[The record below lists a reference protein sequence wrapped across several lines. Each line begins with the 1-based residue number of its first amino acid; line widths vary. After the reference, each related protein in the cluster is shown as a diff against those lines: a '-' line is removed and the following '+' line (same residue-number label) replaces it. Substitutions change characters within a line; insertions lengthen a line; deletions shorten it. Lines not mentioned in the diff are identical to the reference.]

1 MKKVMLDI
9 NFYVLFQSDAIFF
22 EWMKMSASTYVKDLN
37 EAFDKYFE
45 NITPMITE
53 MCDQYIEMRRK
64 TATRGLGQG
73 GSKDI
78 QNALLS
84 ILNELMFVTHNANNN
99 SVFIDQSSISNFI
112 KMIMLSKSILST
124 INNFN
129 DQKITFVNHQSI
141 TSLLDRVENEVVSL
155 HRKVQKAITGAIE
168 NSIGIDN
175 RSIYDENKLLS
186 IVEVRI
192 FTSHGFGI
200 FKKAVENNER
210 KLMYSEIEDAKDLRK
225 RVGDELKKLIS
236 KTNDDNQDFKPL
248 IDEAFKGNVNDVTI
262 ALKKLIINT
271 ISNLKVY
278 ESEFHKFSEK
288 IDTIFRESSIQSILK
303 KVYLYVSSGED
314 KKYTLINGSTLECPA
329 EQTELYKII
338 YDETKKQNQ
347 NQNEFENQTTI
358 LSLSSLNMGKLNTLI
373 SGIKSL
379 IQKQYK
385 DVSEFLNL
393 IKDISEMNLTPKMFI
408 SLIFSIYYLNAFKID
423 DEKLGNLVSLVKN
436 LCESTLTAIYNV
448 LNIFIAPS
456 EVVGNIVAVS
466 GGANLFSAD
475 NEQIFAP
482 SEFKPQL
489 KDVYLKAPYIM
500 MAFDNL
506 TKSNIMKS
514 PNYTNYKFLKFNT
527 VENSKWRDL
536 YLNLCPKEGVSKA
549 IASTIVNYINQI
561 AEGFS
566 GDNIAN
572 DMINDLISTYSIS
585 IRKAFEDTS
594 GKYGED
600 VDGILADIQ
609 NNSQPN
615 VVKRI
620 SEIIEVYKSFIND
633 SDKANA
639 LDRLKQKSQVTKII
653 NTYNFDINKARNNL
667 ERTSILQD
675 YLNNDFSS
683 YFDSNAK
690 IFSSYATTVYS
701 LYYLLNMVCSGIQL
715 NITKNDNKEIINPE
729 IDIKLKKTTEE
740 GWKQVWENAKDMI
753 NLSMTLT
760 DGGNMMIDNTNP
772 SNITLSISFTPIYNK
787 FNFMMQKIESIKRK
801 FIFNTNLDIN
811 ETDLNNEKSK
821 YFAPIETS
829 VMEQMKKLSKL
840 KTIKIENLAPYNVDD
855 IKLSFKLKVNDKIN
869 LNDVTDKRYAFKT
882 KLNDVQKKILE
893 TDLSKNNS
901 NIGSIFADY
910 DLSAYL
916 PYEYD
921 KIDNSF
927 MGEILNKFNKIN
939 DWLFDSVNRLVV
951 PIEFI
956 ESLKN
961 NGFDF
966 VIDPLAQSPFVF
978 NSPTLLYAAISD
990 SLVKLSGTDQPDLS
1004 SVKASYNP
1012 DPLSNKF
1019 TPVSLNND
1027 IKLITNQKQ
1036 IIIPW
1041 LFKYTANALSVSN
1054 KMVISMMDTYSLNK
1068 HVENILMVLE
1078 LVTDSI
1084 AMIDILSGS
1093 IQNEIIKQNLY
1104 PTKNSLSSFRTI
1116 LSDYIRN
1123 ILSDNNVVNKLF
1135 TDHIESMSNIDHY
1148 SADIQK
1154 EYRWVAYITKFVP
1167 NFDVDRLIEK
1177 IKVAVVDSLDMP
1189 KDALIESFK
1198 CMAELYNYAFE
1209 MKGGELYQN
1218 YKIITKFNDGNMSA
1232 IPGKNQIFKIID
1244 TKSIEF
1250 NKNVTNMQTD
1260 AIYQYSMQSNSKQ
1273 EFYKAFL
1280 KTLNINLAIPISI
1293 LNETG
1298 FASILVLG
1306 TCDKTNGINV
1316 CNFTKKVNDSFNIF
1330 ISTLVKSKVNIKIA
1344 GKDNNELVNAY
1355 NLIYNVDSMNLHGG
1369 SSGSEPDMMKIVA
1382 KIRKALA
1389 KEGLTLNDVIEAKP
1403 KFEELQNAS
1412 ANGIKQFIPIM
1423 IEYFNNGNI
1432 NGQPSKDLI
1441 DLIKRIA
1448 HTKSDANL
1456 STEQLIQLLA
1466 AVFIAYKDNNDSQK
1480 AIMKNFKLIKSNKL
1494 SHQELIDIIR
1504 SITDKD
1510 LMIIICTDDDVADI
1524 W

>member
-1 MKKVMLDI
+1 
-9 NFYVLFQSDAIFF
+9 
-22 EWMKMSASTYVKDLN
+22 MSASSYIKDLN

-53 MCDQYIEMRRK
+53 MCDQYIDMRRK
-64 TATRGLGQG
+64 TATRGLGKG
-73 GSKDI
+73 GSTDI
-78 QNALLS
+78 QDTLLS
-84 ILNELMFVTHNANNN
+84 ILNELMFVTHDTSNN
-99 SVFIDQSSISNFI
+99 SVFINQSSISDFI
-112 KMIMLSKSILST
+112 KMIMSSKSILST

-141 TSLLDRVENEVVSL
+141 TSLLDHVENEVVSL

-175 RSIYDENKLLS
+175 RSIYNEEKLLS

-192 FTSHGFGI
+192 YTSHGFSI
-200 FKKAVENNER
+200 FKKAVENNEKR
-210 KLMYSEIEDAKDLRK
+210 LMYSKIEDDKDLRK

-288 IDTIFRESSIQSILK
+288 IDAIFRESSIQSILK

-314 KKYTLINGSTLECPA
+314 KKYSLISGSTLKCTA

-338 YDETKKQNQ
+338 YKEAK

-385 DVSEFLNL
+385 DVSEFLSL

-408 SLIFSIYYLNAFKID
+408 SLVFSIYYLNAFKID

-456 EVVGNIVAVS
+456 KVVGNIVAVS

-475 NEQIFAP
+475 NEQMFAP
-482 SEFKPQL
+482 SEFKSQL
-489 KDVYLKAPYIM
+489 KDVYLKAPYII

-506 TKSNIMKS
+506 TKSGDMKS
-514 PNYTNYKFLKFNT
+514 PDSKYKFLKFNT

-536 YLNLCPKEGVSKA
+536 YLNLCPKEGESKA

-566 GDNIAN
+566 GDNIAK
-572 DMINDLISTYSIS
+572 DMINDLIATYSIS

-633 SDKANA
+633 SDKVNA
-639 LDRLKQKSQVTKII
+639 LDRIKQTSQVTKII

-690 IFSSYATTVYS
+690 IFSSYATTVYA

-715 NITKNDNKEIINPE
+715 NITKNDNKEIVNPE
-729 IDIKLKKTTEE
+729 IDIKLKKTTED
-740 GWKQVWENAKDMI
+740 GWEQVWENTKDMI

-811 ETDLNNEKSK
+811 ETELNNEKSK

-829 VMEQMKKLSKL
+829 VMEQMKRLSKL

-855 IKLSFKLKVNDKIN
+855 IKLSFKLKVNGKIN
-869 LNDVTDKRYAFKT
+869 LNEVTDKRYAFKT
-882 KLNDVQKKILE
+882 KLNEVQKKILE

-927 MGEILNKFNKIN
+927 MGEILNRFNKIN
-939 DWLFDSVNRLVV
+939 DWLFESVDRLVV

-1054 KMVISMMDTYSLNK
+1054 KMVISMMDVYSLNK

-1148 SADIQK
+1148 GADIQK

-1209 MKGGELYQN
+1209 MKGGKLTYNDVYRISRSKGEDGKYYTTSTIENIVDYPLGYYGIKDSTASIFQPVN
-1218 YKIITKFNDGNMSA
+1218 SKILVDKNL
-1232 IPGKNQIFKIID
+1232 IPNG
-1244 TKSIEF
+1244 
-1250 NKNVTNMQTD
+1250 V
-1260 AIYQYSMQSNSKQ
+1260 YQYPKQSNSKQ

-1306 TCDKTNGINV
+1306 TCDKDNGINV
-1316 CNFTKKVNDSFNIF
+1316 CNFTKIVNDSFNTF
-1330 ISTLVKSKVNIKIA
+1330 ISTLVKLKVDIKIA

-1355 NLIYNVDSMNLHGG
+1355 NLIYNTDSTNIHGG
-1369 SSGSEPDMMKIVA
+1369 SSESEPDMMKVVA
-1382 KIRKALA
+1382 KVRKALA

-1456 STEQLIQLLA
+1456 STEQLIQLLT

>member
-1 MKKVMLDI
+1 
-9 NFYVLFQSDAIFF
+9 
-22 EWMKMSASTYVKDLN
+22 MKMSASSYIKDLN

-53 MCDQYIEMRRK
+53 MCDQYIDIRRK

-84 ILNELMFVTHNANNN
+84 ILNELMFVTHNTSNN

-112 KMIMLSKSILST
+112 KMIMTSKSILST

-175 RSIYDENKLLS
+175 RSIYDEEKLLS

-192 FTSHGFGI
+192 FSSHGFGI

-210 KLMYSEIEDAKDLRK
+210 KLMYSEIEDDKDLRK

-314 KKYTLINGSTLECPA
+314 KKYALISGSTLECPA

-338 YDETKKQNQ
+338 YDEAK
-347 NQNEFENQTTI
+347 NEFENQTTI

-385 DVSEFLNL
+385 DVSEFLSL

-456 EVVGNIVAVS
+456 KVVGNIVAVS

-475 NEQIFAP
+475 NEQMFAP
-482 SEFKPQL
+482 SEFKSQL
-489 KDVYLKAPYIM
+489 KDVYLKAPYIII
-500 MAFDNL
+500 AFDNL
-506 TKSNIMKS
+506 TKSEYMKS
-514 PNYTNYKFLKFNT
+514 PDSKYKFLKFNT

-536 YLNLCPKEGVSKA
+536 YLNLCPKEGVSKP

-572 DMINDLISTYSIS
+572 DMINDLIATYSIS

-633 SDKANA
+633 SDEVNA

-675 YLNNDFSS
+675 YLDNNFSS

-690 IFSSYATTVYS
+690 IFSSYATTVYA
-701 LYYLLNMVCSGIQL
+701 LYYLLNIVCSGIQL
-715 NITKNDNKEIINPE
+715 NITENGDKEIINPE
-729 IDIKLKKTTEE
+729 IDIKLKETTEN
-740 GWKQVWENAKDMI
+740 GWKQDWENAKDMI

-772 SNITLSISFTPIYNK
+772 SNITLNISFTPIYNK
-787 FNFMMQKIESIKRK
+787 LNFVVQKIESIKRK
-801 FIFNTNLDIN
+801 FVFSTNLDIN
-811 ETDLNNEKSK
+811 ENELNNEKSK
-821 YFAPIETS
+821 YFAPIETL
-829 VMEQMKKLSKL
+829 VMEQMKRLSKL
-840 KTIKIENLAPYNVDD
+840 KTIKIEKLAPYDVSI
-855 IKLSFKLKVNDKIN
+855 IKLSFKLKEGYSIDLNKI
-869 LNDVTDKRYAFKT
+869 TDKRYAFKT

-893 TDLSKNNS
+893 NNLNKNEPNKNS
-901 NIGSIFADY
+901 VYIGSIFADY

-916 PYEYD
+916 PYQYD
-921 KIDNSF
+921 EIGNSF

-939 DWLFDSVNRLVV
+939 DCLFGSVDRLVV

-990 SLVKLSGTDQPDLS
+990 SLVKLSENNQPNLND
-1004 SVKASYNP
+1004 VKASYNP

-1019 TPVSLNND
+1019 TPVPLKD
-1027 IKLITNQKQ
+1027 PIKLITNQKQ

-1054 KMVISMMDTYSLNK
+1054 KMVISMMDSYSLNK
-1068 HVENILMVLE
+1068 HIENILMVLE

-1084 AMIDILSGS
+1084 AMVDILGGS
-1093 IQNEIIKQNLY
+1093 TKNEAIRQNLY
-1104 PTKNSLSSFRTI
+1104 PTKNSLSSFRTV
-1116 LSDYIRN
+1116 LSDYLRN

-1135 TDHIESMSNIDHY
+1135 TDHIDSMSDIDHY
-1148 SADIQK
+1148 GADIQK

-1198 CMAELYNYAFE
+1198 CMSELYNYTFE
-1209 MKGGELYQN
+1209 MIGGELYQPYRTYSTLN
-1218 YKIITKFNDGNMSA
+1218 DELLADYVKENKIFNVINTEPIEINGIITRN
-1232 IPGKNQIFKIID
+1232 
-1244 TKSIEF
+1244 
-1250 NKNVTNMQTD
+1250 QTD
-1260 AIYQYSMQSNSKQ
+1260 AIYQYPAQSNSKQ

-1306 TCDKTNGINV
+1306 TCDKGNGINV
-1316 CNFTKKVNDSFNIF
+1316 CNFTKKVNDAFNTF
-1330 ISTLVKSKVNIKIA
+1330 ISTLVNSKVDIKIA
-1344 GKDNNELVNAY
+1344 GKDNKELVNAY
-1355 NLIYNVDSMNLHGG
+1355 NLIYNNSMNLHGG
-1369 SSGSEPDMMKIVA
+1369 SSEAEPDMMKVVA
-1382 KIRKALA
+1382 KVRKALA

-1456 STEQLIQLLA
+1456 STEQLIQLLT

-1480 AIMKNFKLIKSNKL
+1480 AIMKNFKLIKANKL
-1494 SHQELIDIIR
+1494 SNQELIDIIR